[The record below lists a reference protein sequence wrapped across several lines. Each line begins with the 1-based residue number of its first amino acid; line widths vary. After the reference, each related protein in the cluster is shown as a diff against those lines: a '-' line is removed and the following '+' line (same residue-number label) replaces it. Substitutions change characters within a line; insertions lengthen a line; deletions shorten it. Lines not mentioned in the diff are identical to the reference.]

1 MDSQEEEEEEER
13 EEESGTAH
21 RCHVATPWASHRLV
35 LGRGGM
41 WQDKKVPRRPCLPT
55 QVITPWETRRLVWDK
70 RWKIWGIQKPIDISG
85 TSDEDD
91 SADEKG
97 NELQEEDGRDA
108 RARRPATPLIPRW
121 SIGAPRYS
129 GMPQLHPNYK
139 EQMVCAL
146 TATLNCAACT
156 ACQNFSIKNKSTI
169 S

>member
-1 MDSQEEEEEEER
+1 
-13 EEESGTAH
+13 
-21 RCHVATPWASHRLV
+21 
-35 LGRGGM
+35 M
-41 WQDKKVPRRPCLPT
+41 WGL
-55 QVITPWETRRLVWDK
+55 
-70 RWKIWGIQKPIDISG
+70 QKPIQDISG

-91 SADEKG
+91 SPDEKE
-97 NELQEEDGRDA
+97 NELQEEDRRDA
-108 RARRPATPLIPRW
+108 HARRPATPLIPHW

-129 GMPQLHPNYK
+129 GMPQLHPNYG

>member
-1 MDSQEEEEEEER
+1 MEKEEEESQEELEEEESPEEQEEEESWEEESLEQEVDSQEEEEEEER

-108 RARRPATPLIPRW
+108 RARRPATP
-121 SIGAPRYS
+121 
-129 GMPQLHPNYK
+129 
-139 EQMVCAL
+139 
-146 TATLNCAACT
+146 
-156 ACQNFSIKNKSTI
+156 
-169 S
+169 

>member
-1 MDSQEEEEEEER
+1 MDSQEEEEEEEK

-41 WQDKKVPRRPCLPT
+41 WQDKKVPRRPRLPT
-55 QVITPWETRRLVWDK
+55 HVVTPWETRRLVWDQ
-70 RWKIWGIQKPIDISG
+70 RWKIWGLQKSIDISG

-91 SADEKG
+91 STDEK
-97 NELQEEDGRDA
+97 
-108 RARRPATPLIPRW
+108 ATPLIPRW

-139 EQMVCAL
+139 EQMVCTL
-146 TATLNCAACT
+146 TATLNCVACT